1 MTESKKP
8 TTTEFEA
15 PRNRAALKKPV
26 VLSSAGSTTLPA
38 PKPTKDKQPA
48 DDGAKEQ

>member
-15 PRNRAALKKPV
+15 ARQRASLKKPV
-26 VLSSAGSTTLPA
+26 VLSSPGSTTLPA
-38 PKPTKDKQPA
+38 PKPPKDKQPA
-48 DDGAKEQ
+48 EDGAKE